1 MKERNK
7 RETKNAGEKG
17 RVDQEK
23 NIL

>member
-17 RVDQEK
+17 RVDQKK